1 MQLFGL
7 NISVSRIKQKALS
20 GLSSLAG
27 WWRVFDTHP
36 GAWQQ
41 HVEVNESTV
50 SKNWA
55 VFSCITLIS
64 GDIAKMPARVM
75 QYNNATRVYDV
86 TLLRPVLRKPNHF
99 QTRIEFIKMWV
110 FSLLLN
116 GNTYVLKERDED
128 GRIVALYILDPC
140 RVTPL
145 VAPDGSIFYQLAS
158 DNLTGIEQQVVAPA
172 SEIIHDRI
180 NTLFHPLIGLS
191 PIYACGVAAMQG
203 AAIIDNSAKF
213 FENMSRPSG
222 VLVAPGAIS
231 PETALALK
239 TKWDEN
245 FKGGNIGKVAVLGDG
260 LKYEA
265 MAINAE
271 DSQLIEQLKLSGET
285 ICATFHVPAY
295 KLGLG
300 QMPTVNNVAALNQ
313 QYYDQALQPI
323 TENMELRLEDGLELL
338 FPFEVWMDES
348 VLLRM
353 DPATRLK
360 SHSDSINGGF
370 LAPNEAR
377 RDENLPPVPGGDSPM
392 MQQQNYS
399 LIALQRRDE
408 KDAEGTANVQAEA
421 MNGAQV
427 TSLQGLI
434 TAAANGEIPV
444 DTARAAIAAAF
455 PLLTPEQI
463 DAMIKPLAD
472 FEPEVPEPPTI
483 DNPPPTDDADGDD
496 EEDDDEFAKRF
507 AIDLIKEFEDAEAA

>member
-1 MQLFGL
+1 MRLFGL
-7 NISVSRIKQKALS
+7 DVSVSRIKKKAIA
-20 GLSSLAG
+20 GLSSLAN

-41 HVEVNESTV
+41 HVEVNETTV
-50 SKNWA
+50 AKNWA
-55 VFSCITLIS
+55 VFSCITLIA

-75 QYNNATRVYDV
+75 QYNNTTRIYDV
-86 TLLRPVLRKPNHF
+86 TLLRPVLRKPNRF
-99 QTRIEFIKMWV
+99 QTRIEFLKMWV
-110 FSLLLN
+110 FSLLLT

-128 GRIVALYILDPC
+128 GRIVGLYILDPC

-158 DNLTGIEQQVVAPA
+158 DNLAGIEQQVIAPA
-172 SEIIHDRI
+172 REIIHDRI

-222 VLVAPGAIS
+222 VLIAPGAIS

-239 TKWDEN
+239 MKWDEN

-265 MAINAE
+265 MTINAE

-285 ICATFHVPAY
+285 ICATFHVPPY

-338 FPFEVWMDES
+338 YPFEVWMDES

-353 DPATRLK
+353 DPSTRLK
-360 SHSDSINGGF
+360 SHADSIGGGF

-377 RDENLPPVPGGDSPM
+377 REENLPPVPGGDSPM

-399 LIALQRRDE
+399 LVALHRRDE
-408 KDAEGTANVQAEA
+408 KSAEGETDVQSAA

-444 DTARAAIAAAF
+444 ETARAAIAAAF
-455 PLLTPEQI
+455 PLLTSEQI
-463 DAMIKPLAD
+463 DAMIKPLAS
-472 FEPEVPEPPTI
+472 FEPEEPE
-483 DNPPPTDDADGDD
+483 DPPPSDDPEGEDD
-496 EEDDDEFAKRF
+496 EEEDDEEFALRF
-507 AIDLIKEFEDAEAA
+507 AIDLTKEFEDVEAA